1 MRHFVAVSLVLMLFT
16 SISTLSVF
24 ASPLGGHG
32 CAPFIPPAVS
42 GNPIP
47 APAVPGIIVINEVLL
62 IPHSTWNCTESS
74 GNYSLLS
81 DTWIELYNTQ
91 NQPFS
96 LYASHAEID
105 SGPNTNYYHTPFGAS
120 IAAHGYLVLFPRY
133 DAGFLSTETSTLRL
147 NIGNAIVDQVTVP
160 QLGPDQSYARA
171 SDGASAWQITSAPTI
186 AASNAPVQAAPTAT
200 SHSSGQT
207 GASGDTT
214 HRGQSGYT
222 QTSAS
227 KTLVNGVQPPWSY
240 LQLPTVTPTSD
251 TYTVPTTVITS
262 PPQANNV
269 TDILRRIA
277 LTILFILLALTL
289 LWSWRLYYKTHLQ
302 KHQPSSL

>member
-47 APAVPGIIVINEVLL
+47 APAVPGIVVINEVLL
-62 IPHSTWNCTESS
+62 VPHSTWNCTESS

-91 NQPFS
+91 NQPFN

-105 SGPNTNYYHTPFGAS
+105 SGPNTKYYHTPSGAS
-120 IAAHGYLVLFPRY
+120 IAAHGYLVLFPCY

-147 NIGNAIVDQVTVP
+147 IIGNAVVDQVTVP
-160 QLGPDQSYARA
+160 QLGPDQSYART
-171 SDGASAWQITSAPTI
+171 SDGASAWQMTSAPTI

-200 SHSSGQT
+200 SPSSGQT

-214 HRGQSGYT
+214 HRGQSGNT
-222 QTSAS
+222 QTNAS
-227 KTLVNGVQPPWSY
+227 KTLVNGVQPQWSY
-240 LQLPTVTPTSD
+240 LQLPTLTPTSD
-251 TYTVPTTVITS
+251 TYSVPTTVITS

-269 TDILRRIA
+269 TDLPRRIA
-277 LTILFILLALTL
+277 LTILFILLTLTI
-289 LWSWRLYYKTHLQ
+289 LWCWRLYYKTH
-302 KHQPSSL
+302 

>member
-1 MRHFVAVSLVLMLFT
+1 VRHFVAVSLVLTLFT
-16 SISTLSVF
+16 GISTLSVF

-42 GNPIP
+42 GNSIP
-47 APAVPGIIVINEVLL
+47 APAVSGIIVINEVLL

-91 NQPFS
+91 NQPFN
-96 LYASHAEID
+96 LYSAHAEID

-120 IAAHGYLVLFPRY
+120 IAAHGHLVLFPRY

-147 NIGNAIVDQVTVP
+147 NIGNAVVDQVTVP
-160 QLGPDQSYARA
+160 QLGPDQSYART

-186 AASNAPVQAAPTAT
+186 AASNAPVQAAPTVT
-200 SHSSGQT
+200 SPSSGQT

-214 HRGQSGYT
+214 HRGQSGNT
-222 QTSAS
+222 QTSTS
-227 KTLVNGVQPPWSY
+227 KTLVNGVQPQWSY
-240 LQLPTVTPTSD
+240 LQIPTVTPTSD
-251 TYTVPTTVITS
+251 IYSVPTTVITS
-262 PPQANNV
+262 PPHANNV
-269 TDILRRIA
+269 TDIPRRIA
-277 LTILFILLALTL
+277 LTVLFILLALTI
-289 LWSWRLYYKTHLQ
+289 LWCWKLFYKTH
-302 KHQPSSL
+302 